1 MVTRGYGRGPCQTG
15 QLLTCADFLFLAGVI
30 RGRRVI
36 HSVPVDDLTSRFGVA
51 CVTHQLTG
59 VILDEICAG
68 DFLHLQYIHFN
79 PLHPYGWIKVN
90 ATMAD
95 TLLWH

>member
-1 MVTRGYGRGPCQTG
+1 MPF
-15 QLLTCADFLFLAGVI
+15 FLFLAGVI

-68 DFLHLQYIHFN
+68 ISFQLVLTIDPLQFIASVW
-79 PLHPYGWIKVN
+79 LE
-90 ATMAD
+90 
-95 TLLWH
+95 